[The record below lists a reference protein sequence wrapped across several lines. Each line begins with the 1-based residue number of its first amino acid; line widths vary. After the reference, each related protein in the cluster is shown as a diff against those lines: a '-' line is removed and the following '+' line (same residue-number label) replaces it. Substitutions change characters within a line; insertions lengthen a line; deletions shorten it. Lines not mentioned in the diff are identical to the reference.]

1 MTDMHRTDDVNTLYK
16 SIPPSDI
23 HPAYLKILRR
33 VLLEKLINTFKYW
46 DDNNMICV
54 APSVKRVIF
63 LVTENNQ
70 ITIKTVPEAILKNK
84 DKVNR
89 LEIDDVRSLCMEKT
103 DWAAPELVSVL
114 SRDASE
120 AGKYHPQQVGAYTNS
135 YALAHMFYYYLTG
148 IDTRN
153 GDFSAIDEAKY
164 PELRYGLNKMCLND
178 RVSRWSINSAKDTF
192 LKSIKKINE
201 NDDFQGIFPFELYT
215 KDAGITATPV
225 TRRPEVPTPAVS
237 TPTGAPTRSTTR
249 SAIVIEVNRTE
260 STRTGSAVPSA
271 EGAGSR
277 VTRTPPTPPPP
288 PPPPPPVDHF
298 AADSAEFN
306 QVLIS
311 LKERNTFKNRFY
323 RYVCPIIDEAKYAR
337 CKASGEQAYADLLKR
352 IKSELNPLGS
362 NRERVNNQQYL
373 EDIQQGYEEIQ
384 QIRNVTRF
392 EDMRESDFDGFN
404 DMMCGI
410 LDEYG
415 RYLEQLKKK
424 CSEVTCTLSPEK
436 IIEETV
442 KRNKE
447 DQKSFLAEH
456 GLSAV
461 FFSVDALMKSN
472 RDVEELYRRGNRRHL
487 LLGIEAFLKSEE
499 AKENPA
505 EYREFLNKLDACI
518 TDKGTDKSQQQRL
531 LEFVQR
537 MLGK

>member
-33 VLLEKLINTFKYW
+33 VLLEKLINAFKYW

-288 PPPPPPVDHF
+288 VDHF

-306 QVLIS
+306 QVLIR

-323 RYVCPIIDEAKYAR
+323 RYVCPIIDEAKYDR
-337 CKASGEQAYADLLKR
+337 YKASGEQAYADLLKR

-362 NRERVNNQQYL
+362 NRERVNNQKYL

-392 EDMRESDFDGFN
+392 EDMHESDFDDFN
-404 DMMCGI
+404 DMMCEI

-505 EYREFLNKLDACI
+505 EYREFLNELDACI